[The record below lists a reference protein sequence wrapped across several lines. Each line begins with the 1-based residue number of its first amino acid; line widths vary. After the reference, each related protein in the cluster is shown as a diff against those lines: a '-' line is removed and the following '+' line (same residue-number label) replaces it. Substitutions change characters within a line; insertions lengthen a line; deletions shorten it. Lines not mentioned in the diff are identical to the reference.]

1 MIGRVL
7 VAAGNALCRRRD
19 HWFVGQLNRA
29 LQILYFKTE
38 NENFDLEV
46 NGEGRLIRLLAR
58 PDVKTIVDVGA
69 NHGDWSLAV
78 KKYLPDARIHA
89 FEASPATFRETQKAL
104 ARYPDIKINNVGLY
118 DRPGQMTFY
127 HSAEND
133 GRSSLIQESVPAGA
147 TKLTVDVT
155 TLDDYATAQGLTG
168 IDLLKID
175 TEGAEYAILEGAR
188 GLMSKGAI
196 KVVQFEYG
204 FVSVDTG
211 RLLKSY
217 YELLTAHGFVL
228 GKMYPT
234 SIDFRDYDR
243 TMENFIGPNFVAVRK
258 DLTDVI
264 ASLRSP
270 SA

>member
-19 HWFVGQLNRA
+19 HWLVGQLNRA
-29 LQILYFKTE
+29 LQILYFKVE
-38 NENFDLEV
+38 NENYDIHA
-46 NGEGRLIRLLAR
+46 NGEERLIRLLVR
-58 PDVKTIVDVGA
+58 LDFKDVVDVGA
-69 NHGDWSLAV
+69 NHGEWSLAI
-78 KKYLPDARIHA
+78 KRYLPAARIHA
-89 FEASPATFRETQKAL
+89 FEASPSTFRETQKAL
-104 ARYPDIKINNVGLY
+104 GIYADITINNVGLY
-118 DRPGQMTFY
+118 DRPGQMKFY
-127 HSAEND
+127 HSPEND
-133 GRSSLIQESVPAGA
+133 GRSSLIQKSALAGA
-147 TKLTVDVT
+147 TELTVDVT
-155 TLDDYATAQGLTG
+155 TLDAYASQQGMTQ

-175 TEGAEYAILEGAR
+175 TEGADYAILEGAR
-188 GLMSKGAI
+188 DLMSKGAI
-196 KVVQFEYG
+196 KVIQFEYG

-217 YELLTAHGFVL
+217 YELLTAHGFVV

-258 DLTDVI
+258 DLADVI
-264 ASLRSP
+264 ASLRGP